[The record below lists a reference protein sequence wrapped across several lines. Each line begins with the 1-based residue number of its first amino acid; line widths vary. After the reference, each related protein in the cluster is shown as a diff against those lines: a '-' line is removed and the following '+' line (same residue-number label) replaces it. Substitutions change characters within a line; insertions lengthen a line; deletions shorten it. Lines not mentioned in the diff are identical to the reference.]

1 MNETPMQ
8 QIEWAKE
15 GMNLSLTY
23 LAIRL
28 GLKQV
33 TIEEHAELKRRTE
46 RYHQHVQEMQ
56 KK

>member
-1 MNETPMQ
+1 MTDTPQ
-8 QIEWAKE
+8 RGVIWVKE
-15 GMNLSLTY
+15 GMQLSLTY

-33 TIEEHAELKRRTE
+33 TVEEHAELKRRTE
-46 RYHQHVQEMQ
+46 RYHQHTQEMQ